1 MRLGYERDPRD
12 AGVLT
17 FIGLNEL
24 TLAHYLGDLQ
34 RYLSVNLDECT
45 LAVEEDG
52 DRLSLGL
59 RWGNPEMIGNRQ
71 ASEFA
76 IGTLLRGLRFVTHSR
91 LSDAI
96 VRLRHAAPVDA
107 ALAEKILHAPVEW
120 TRERDAIIPSVQ
132 VADSF
137 VTSPIC

>member
-1 MRLGYERDPRD
+1 
-12 AGVLT
+12 
-17 FIGLNEL
+17 
-24 TLAHYLGDLQ
+24 
-34 RYLSVNLDECT
+34 
-45 LAVEEDG
+45 
-52 DRLSLGL
+52 
-59 RWGNPEMIGNRQ
+59 MIGNRQ

-107 ALAEKILHAPVEW
+107 ALAEKTSSTPRSKW

-137 VTSPIC
+137 VISLIC